1 MISKTPAT
9 SHRNALA
16 LACLVSALA
25 ATSPVM
31 AQALEPVARAANI
44 ARDTVVGITLVMMT
58 IAVVIAAYKI
68 MFAGANF
75 RDVSNLVFGGA
86 VAGGAAAIAAVF
98 MG

>member
-1 MISKTPAT
+1 MISKTA
-9 SHRNALA
+9 SRNALV
-16 LACLVSALA
+16 LACLVSALT
-25 ATSPVM
+25 ATSPAM

-58 IAVVIAAYKI
+58 IAVGIAGYKI
-68 MFAGANF
+68 AFAGANF

-86 VAGGAAAIAAVF
+86 VCGGAAAIAAVF